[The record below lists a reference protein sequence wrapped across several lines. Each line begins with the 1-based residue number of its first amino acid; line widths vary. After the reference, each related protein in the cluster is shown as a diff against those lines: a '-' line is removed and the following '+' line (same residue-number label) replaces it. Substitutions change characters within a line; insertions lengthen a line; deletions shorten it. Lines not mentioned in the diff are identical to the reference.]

1 MWYFPRR
8 SNSETVLNMSQARFY
23 QTKSPK
29 NRKAGSTYTVEI
41 PLPVWMVKTFCSPK
55 WIESMREKHSKKIKF
70 VLKPENKP
78 KEDDSKPKEDDD
90 ETKKEEN
97 LIFVATGK
105 HKETMRNFGADL
117 LERYNKMIGVIKNIV
132 KE

>member
-23 QTKSPK
+23 RTKSPK

-41 PLPVWMVKTFCSPK
+41 PLPVWMVKSFCSTK

-78 KEDDSKPKEDDD
+78 KEGDE
-90 ETKKEEN
+90 ETKNEEI
-97 LIFVATGK
+97 LILAATGK
-105 HKETMRNFGADL
+105 HKETVRNLAVDIL
-117 LERYNKMIGVIKNIV
+117 DRYNKMIGVIKNIV

>member
-1 MWYFPRR
+1 MLYFPRR
-8 SNSETVLNMSQARFY
+8 SNSETVLNMSQAKFY
-23 QTKSPK
+23 RTKSPK

-55 WIESMREKHSKKIKF
+55 WIESMREKHSKKVKF

-78 KEDDSKPKEDDD
+78 KEDDSKPKEDDG

-97 LIFVATGK
+97 LIHQST
-105 HKETMRNFGADL
+105 
-117 LERYNKMIGVIKNIV
+117 
-132 KE
+132 

>member
-23 QTKSPK
+23 RTKSPK

-41 PLPVWMVKTFCSPK
+41 PLPVWMVNSFCSPK
-55 WIESMREKHSKKIKF
+55 WIESMKEKHSKKIKF

-78 KEDDSKPKEDDD
+78 KESDE
-90 ETKKEEN
+90 ETKNEEI
-97 LIFVATGK
+97 LILAATGK
-105 HKETMRNFGADL
+105 HKETVRNLAVDIL
-117 LERYNKMIGVIKNIV
+117 DRYNKMIGVIKNIV

>member
-23 QTKSPK
+23 RTKSPK
-29 NRKAGSTYTVEI
+29 NRKAGSTYTIEF
-41 PLPVWMVKTFCSPK
+41 PLPVWMVKSFCSTK

-78 KEDDSKPKEDDD
+78 KEGDE
-90 ETKKEEN
+90 ETKNEEI
-97 LIFVATGK
+97 LILAATGK
-105 HKETMRNFGADL
+105 HKETVRNLAVDIL
-117 LERYNKMIGVIKNIV
+117 DRYNKMIGVIKNIV

>member
-1 MWYFPRR
+1 
-8 SNSETVLNMSQARFY
+8 MSQARFY

-78 KEDDSKPKEDDD
+78 KEDDSKPKDDD
-90 ETKKEEN
+90 EETKNEEN

-105 HKETMRNFGADL
+105 HKETMRNLTKDI

>member
-23 QTKSPK
+23 RTKSPK

-78 KEDDSKPKEDDD
+78 KESEAESKEGD
-90 ETKKEEN
+90 EEVKNDEI
-97 LIFVATGK
+97 LIFAATGK
-105 HKETMRNFGADL
+105 HKETVRNLAVDI